1 MQEESFATLHTALR
15 QRQEFLQALEQTAP
29 SSENSRIS
37 VKGELCLRGP
47 TRCSNTLLHSFTLPE
62 THFFEWS
69 EDDEDKDTP
78 TFATVLERGVL
89 YRYSLMIATH
99 HSINGRLNLQSTS
112 GPITVV
118 YFLL

>member
-15 QRQEFLQALEQTAP
+15 QQQEFLQALEQTAP

-47 TRCSNTLLHSFTLPE
+47 MKCSNILLHSFTLPE
-62 THFFEWS
+62 THFVEWS

-78 TFATVLERGVL
+78 TFVTFLERGVL
-89 YRYSLMIATH
+89 YRCSLMIATH
-99 HSINGRLNLQSTS
+99 HSINGGLNLQSTS